1 MAEPV
6 KVGDV
11 VWVTAKSRPAQV
23 QGVVLSS
30 DEEGGW
36 ALVEHDG
43 IEKGPFSWGWGELI
57 LRDQAQHPVAWSQ
70 TVLDKIEETRGRG
83 WTTLVRV
90 REGRNLTDLIFVG
103 LPSVHGF
110 VWWRIEIE
118 VEAPTVDDG
127 KNRYP
132 PLVPSCGDAHLSFRE
147 KKILS
152 APGASQYAPAVKRA
166 LDLLRSFNGGP
177 VVISEVDDA

>member
-6 KVGDV
+6 KVGDM
-11 VWVTAKSRPAQV
+11 VWVTAKSRLAQA
-23 QGVVLSS
+23 QGVVVSS

-43 IEKGPFSWGWGELI
+43 VEKGPFGWGWGELI
-57 LRDQAQHPVAWSQ
+57 LRDKVQHPVAWSQ
-70 TVLDKIEETRGRG
+70 TVLDKIEETKGQG

-90 REGRNLTDLIFVG
+90 REGYNLTDLIFVG

-127 KNRYP
+127 TGRYP
-132 PLVPSCGDAHLSFRE
+132 PLVPSCGDAHLFVRGGQ
-147 KKILS
+147 ILS

-166 LDLLRSFNGGP
+166 LDLLQSFNGGP
-177 VVISEVDDA
+177 AVTCGDDHA

>member
-11 VWVTAKSRPAQV
+11 VWVTAKSRPAQA

-30 DEEGGW
+30 DEEGSW

-43 IEKGPFSWGWGELI
+43 IEKGPFGWGWGELI

-70 TVLDKIEETRGRG
+70 TVLDKIEETRGQG

-90 REGRNLTDLIFVG
+90 REGHNLTDLIFVG
-103 LPSVHGF
+103 LPGVHGS

-118 VEAPTVDDG
+118 IEAPTVDDG
-127 KNRYP
+127 TDRYP
-132 PLVPSCGDAHLSFRE
+132 PLVPSCGDAHLFFRE
-147 KKILS
+147 KQILS